1 MPDLPNHILPAGF
14 QDNVQRAAFLCLAG
28 SVSLVLVSIAAS
40 QILLAGACA
49 GFLWE
54 RARRGGP
61 SVSSSMLAWP
71 ILALGL
77 WTALAAILSSDV
89 LLNLAKLKKFLLF
102 AVVFLVPVMAAK
114 AGARAWIYRAIFA
127 VAGVSASAGLVQFA
141 LDPQRDALHRIKG
154 FMSHWMTFS
163 GTLMLVLIALAAY
176 LLCYG
181 FRRAWWSA
189 PLALLAAASLYLSQ
203 TRSTL
208 LLGATAGLLAV
219 ALAHRRFRTMAG
231 LVALIAA
238 AYLLSPAVIQHRL
251 RAAFDPNDPN
261 TRNRIELFGTA
272 ARLIRDHPWFGVGP
286 QGVAVAAQSYRGD
299 SSYPV
304 WMYQHMH
311 NNFLQIAAERGI
323 PGLLLWCWLMAAFGW
338 DAWKRLRAAQ
348 RAGPPSHV
356 VREARMVSTAAV
368 GAWLALMAAGMFEYN
383 FGDSEVLILF
393 LFMVSAPY
401 ADDLAPSAP
410 APHPE
415 EGLA

>member
-1 MPDLPNHILPAGF
+1 
-14 QDNVQRAAFLCLAG
+14 
-28 SVSLVLVSIAAS
+28 
-40 QILLAGACA
+40 
-49 GFLWE
+49 
-54 RARRGGP
+54 
-61 SVSSSMLAWP
+61 
-71 ILALGL
+71 
-77 WTALAAILSSDV
+77 
-89 LLNLAKLKKFLLF
+89 
-102 AVVFLVPVMAAK
+102 
-114 AGARAWIYRAIFA
+114 
-127 VAGVSASAGLVQFA
+127 
-141 LDPQRDALHRIKG
+141 
-154 FMSHWMTFS
+154 
-163 GTLMLVLIALAAY
+163 
-176 LLCYG
+176 
-181 FRRAWWSA
+181 
-189 PLALLAAASLYLSQ
+189 
-203 TRSTL
+203 
-208 LLGATAGLLAV
+208 
-219 ALAHRRFRTMAG
+219 MAG

-338 DAWKRLRAAQ
+338 DAWKRLLAAQ

-401 ADDLAPSAP
+401 ADDLAPGAP